1 MSGGVDSSVTAAL
14 LAAQGYEVL
23 GVSLRLW
30 EGAGE
35 RGPRNCSDYRGAGEV
50 AELLGIPHA
59 LVDLRSEFMRA
70 VVEPLARS
78 YLGGR
83 TPNPCVACNRDF
95 KIAVLLRWADEH
107 DADYVA
113 TGHYARIL
121 PNPSTQTPSLLRG
134 VDREKDQSYFLFS
147 LSQEQ
152 LARLLFP
159 VGGMTKGEVRE
170 SARGFDL
177 PVADRPDSQDICLG
191 DYRDLVE
198 SLAQDEERASGEMV
212 DQDGRVLGHHRGI
225 HRFTIGQR
233 KGLGLTAPE
242 PLYVL
247 GIDGDS
253 KRVVVGGRA
262 GLDCHGLIAHS
273 AQWIEPPADEEVP
286 AEIQVRYRAP
296 AVPCRVRFL
305 PENKFEA
312 HFDRPF
318 RAVTPGQ
325 AAVLYQ
331 GERVL
336 GGGWIEKAISKEA
349 VSNQLKTLG

>member
-14 LAAQGYEVL
+14 LVNQGCEVL

-30 EGAGE
+30 EGGGE
-35 RGPRNCSDYRGAGEV
+35 GGPRNCSDYRSAGEV

-59 LVDLRSEFMRA
+59 LVDLRPEFMHA

-95 KIAVLLRWADEH
+95 KIAALLRWADAHGAE
-107 DADYVA
+107 YVA

-121 PNPSTQTPSLLRG
+121 PNPSTQVPSLLRG
-134 VDREKDQSYFLFS
+134 VDRGKDQSYFLFS
-147 LSQEQ
+147 LSREQ

-159 VGGMTKGEVRE
+159 VGGMTKKEVRE
-170 SARGFDL
+170 SARGFGL

-198 SLAQDEERASGEMV
+198 SLAQDEGDAVGEMV
-212 DQDGRVLGHHRGI
+212 DQDGRVLGRHSGI

-233 KGLGLTAPE
+233 RGLGLSAPE
-242 PLYVL
+242 PLYVVE
-247 GIDGDS
+247 IDGDA
-253 KRVVVGGRA
+253 KRVVVGNRA
-262 GLDCHGLIAHS
+262 GLNCDGLAARS
-273 AQWIEPPADEEVP
+273 VQWIEAPPGADFP

-296 AVPCRVRFL
+296 AVPCRVRVL
-305 PENKFEA
+305 PENRFEA
-312 HFDRPF
+312 DFEKPVT
-318 RAVTPGQ
+318 AVTPGQ

-336 GGGWIEKAISKEA
+336 GGGWIERSIRA
-349 VSNQLKTLG
+349 